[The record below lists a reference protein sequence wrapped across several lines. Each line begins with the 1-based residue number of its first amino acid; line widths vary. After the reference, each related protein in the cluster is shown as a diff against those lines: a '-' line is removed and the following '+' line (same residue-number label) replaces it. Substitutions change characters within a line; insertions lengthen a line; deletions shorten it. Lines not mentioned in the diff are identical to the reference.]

1 MHVRNSI
8 FLIIFEVSWTLWRT
22 SGSALISPLGY
33 LNLHFHNQTAGLS
46 MSYMNI
52 SKNKANR
59 LNYELFICL
68 SYSQTSQ
75 APQSFHMVT
84 LRPQFDGSR
93 LNTNSIENFYII
105 IISCNSPFNIRH
117 IITWALIT
125 YPNICANK
133 PKVYLFCMETYEYM
147 TQKI

>member
-1 MHVRNSI
+1 MFTIKPSD
-8 FLIIFEVSWTLWRT
+8 
-22 SGSALISPLGY
+22 Y
-33 LNLHFHNQTAGLS
+33 S

-59 LNYELFICL
+59 LNYELFIYL
-68 SYSQTSQ
+68 SFSQTSQ
-75 APQSFHMVT
+75 APQSFHIVT
-84 LRPQFDGSR
+84 MRLQFDGSR

-117 IITWALIT
+117 IITLALIT
-125 YPNICANK
+125 YSNICANK
-133 PKVYLFCMETYEYM
+133 PKSLLICMETYEYM